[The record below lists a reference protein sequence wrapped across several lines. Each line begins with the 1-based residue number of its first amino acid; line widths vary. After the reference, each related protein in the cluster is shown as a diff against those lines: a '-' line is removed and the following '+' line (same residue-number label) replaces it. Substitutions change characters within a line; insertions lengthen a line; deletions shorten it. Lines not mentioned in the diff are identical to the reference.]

1 MLRGTCRW
9 QPTTLR
15 SANRVTMEIP
25 GPSLI
30 AVKKP
35 IILTDHLPLMRDLS
49 TYETFQPRL
58 TCVKFDYRGRCDRL
72 RQELPQIIW
81 LMQANDPIRIVRNEK

>member
-1 MLRGTCRW
+1 
-9 QPTTLR
+9 
-15 SANRVTMEIP
+15 
-25 GPSLI
+25 
-30 AVKKP
+30 
-35 IILTDHLPLMRDLS
+35 MRDLS